1 MTLTACQ
8 SERRE
13 LLVDCQAMEGEERT
27 MYTETGGRR
36 IPSFDTAGPTELQEP
51 RFRPVDLCLGPVDLD
66 FLEGAS

>member
-1 MTLTACQ
+1 
-8 SERRE
+8 
-13 LLVDCQAMEGEERT
+13 MEGEERT

-36 IPSFDTAGPTELQEP
+36 MPSFDTAGPTELQEP